1 MSPARCRFALAALLG
16 LASITGA
23 PPASADFNP
32 FGRKGKRPAAA
43 GSQPTTKPAAATRPP
58 AGEKPGASSAS
69 SAKKPPAEEAPN
81 GGAAAAHPGPDS
93 DKPDVLIAR
102 YTALVLS
109 RPGEPFP
116 LERLVELY
124 RSRDGN
130 LDRLVAEFTARARK
144 AGPEHY
150 AAQIALAGV
159 LRHDAQT
166 PAAIVAYEQAIA
178 EAPKNPVAILA
189 LGRLLEAQGD
199 KAGARAR
206 YEESLPLV
214 TTDADREQLLHT
226 LVGLCLDLR
235 DYDAAKRYH
244 AEIVQRAKGSFFAR
258 AELGRELM
266 TRGEYARAEA
276 EYRELVKT
284 LAGDNRVL
292 GPALRD
298 LGQALAREGK
308 PTEAIEVLRRAL
320 TVAAGQSGLRR
331 DVLDVMVEVYRAHGG
346 VGELVSILEKEHPD
360 DFERLSLLAALY
372 EETGRVAD
380 ALATYR
386 RALARKDDIATRLK
400 VVQLLQVQGKLDE
413 AVTEY
418 QKLIALSPHDP
429 QLVFR
434 LVETLIQRGDRKQA
448 LAELTRLEARAA
460 GDDETLTALVD
471 FYERIDETERATRLL
486 DRLAKSG
493 GGDPRHLVDL
503 GDHYY
508 RQGDTKR
515 AVEVWERIRVVV
527 PDRAKALHTLGEVF
541 LEHDMPD
548 DALALLKQAADLAP
562 RDGKYQKALALALER
577 TGTAASGSVRAEQHE
592 AARKIWEKLL
602 RESGSDKA
610 VAREARQ
617 HIVTLWDLDKHLLDY
632 VRPLE
637 RRLAQS
643 PPDLEAGRLLAE
655 VYARL
660 RRPADAERTLQTIV
674 ARAPGDEESYLGLER
689 ALVAQHKLDAAIAT
703 LDKLVKLDARRA
715 REYYQRMAQYAAE
728 LYRDDDAIRYA
739 SKAVELSPDDAA
751 GHQKLGDMYR
761 RRQDVEHAVSEL
773 RLAIAKNDR
782 LFPVYFDLAE
792 LLLTRGEL
800 DEADRLLRHV
810 VRAAPDDDLVA
821 RAARLS
827 MQVNLG
833 RGTLDSLERELLP
846 VALGNPGRPIYRRLL
861 VEVYGNMAFTLM
873 HEARGADP
881 ARAAKAKEALR
892 QMGEHAVKPLL
903 DALSD
908 DRDSQ
913 QRTAVELLSYI
924 SNANAAPALLAFA
937 TGKADGELRTR
948 AMIAVG
954 ALADPSILP
963 RLKEVIAPQ
972 GNVRVD
978 ESDTVAIAAAWAVAR
993 LRSPRARPLLTEM
1006 LASDAP
1012 SVRALAAI
1020 GLGLL
1025 GNRESA
1031 HALSAIAAAPDQE
1044 PIARAAA
1051 AFALGALG
1059 GETAEDVLGR
1069 LVEAPDPALRGAAV
1083 IGLAAV
1089 RAKSAKR
1096 VIAAGLVS
1104 ADPSLRDAAASAALV
1119 VVTGRSMPEGDPLP
1133 LPEGRVD
1140 VRAVLTSLRP
1150 AGFTPDESA
1159 RAVVELAPDLETAA
1173 VTAARSGPEGARAVA
1188 DAVLSRGGR
1197 PAFAPLTD
1205 HLDAASPEQRA
1216 RCEASLEGIGRAL
1229 VEPFLALSRHPAED
1243 VRLRAIRVLALRP
1256 EPDARAAVVAALHD
1270 TDPLVQR
1277 GALVALAGSDDGS
1290 ALDALSAL
1298 AEKAD
1303 VWASRSKATEAL
1315 AALVKG
1321 PRAAAAVAVLS
1332 RVAER
1337 DPIAF
1342 VRETAVK
1349 GLGVA
1354 RAPEARAAL
1363 LRISERDPEPR
1374 VRALA
1379 RTLLGQKS

>member
-1 MSPARCRFALAALLG
+1 MSLRPASRCLAALAGVVLVAT
-16 LASITGA
+16 AS
-23 PPASADFNP
+23 PASADFNP
-32 FGRKGKRPAAA
+32 FGRKGKRPTVV
-43 GSQPTTKPAAATRPP
+43 QPAPGGRPRPP
-58 AGEKPGASSAS
+58 AAPRPASTAGT
-69 SAKKPPAEEAPN
+69 AAPKPPAAPEN
-81 GGAAAAHPGPDS
+81 TAPPAHPPADS
-93 DKPDVLIAR
+93 EKPDVLVAR
-102 YTALVLS
+102 YTALVLA

-116 LERLVELY
+116 LERLVDLY
-124 RSRDGN
+124 RGRDGN
-130 LDRLVAEFTARARK
+130 LDRLVAEFTARANK
-144 AGPEHY
+144 PGEGHY
-150 AAQIALAGV
+150 AAQVALAGV
-159 LRHDAQT
+159 LEKDAQG
-166 PAAIVAYEQAIA
+166 PAAISAYERAIA

-199 KAGARAR
+199 KAGARSRFEEAR
-206 YEESLPLV
+206 PLV
-214 TTDADREQLLHT
+214 TVDADREQLLHT
-226 LVGLCLDLR
+226 LVNLCLDLH

-258 AELGRELM
+258 AELGRELL

-276 EYRELVKT
+276 EYRDLVKA
-284 LAGDNRVL
+284 LAGDNRAL

-298 LGQALAREGK
+298 LGRALAHEGK
-308 PTEAIEVLRRAL
+308 VTEALDVLRRAL
-320 TVAAGQSGLRR
+320 TVAGGQSGLRR
-331 DVLDVMVEVYRAHGG
+331 DILDVMVEVYRARGG
-346 VGELVSILEKEHPD
+346 IGELVAMLEKEHPD
-360 DFERLSLLAALY
+360 DFERLSLLASLY

-380 ALATYR
+380 ALATYQ
-386 RALARKDDIATRLK
+386 RALGRKDDIATRLK
-400 VVQLLQVQGKLDE
+400 VVQLLQVEGKLDE
-413 AVTEY
+413 AAAEY
-418 QKLIALSPHDP
+418 RKLITLSPHDP

-448 LAELTRLEARAA
+448 LAELTRLEGRAA

-471 FYERIDETERATRLL
+471 FYERIDETDRATRLL

-493 GGDPRHLVDL
+493 GSDPRHLVDL

-527 PDRAKALHTLGEVF
+527 PDRARALHALGEVF
-541 LEHDMPD
+541 LEHDMAD
-548 DALALLKQAADLAP
+548 DALALLKQAAELAP
-562 RDGKYQKALALALER
+562 RDSKYQKALALALER
-577 TGTAASGSVRAEQHE
+577 TGTAASGSARAEQHE
-592 AARKIWEKLL
+592 AARKIWEKIL
-602 RESGSDKA
+602 REAGADKA

-660 RRPADAERTLQTIV
+660 RRPADAERTLETIV
-674 ARAPGDEESYLGLER
+674 AKAPGDEEAYLGLER
-689 ALVAQHKLDAAIAT
+689 SLVAQHKLDRAIAT
-703 LDKLVKLDARRA
+703 LEKLVKLDARRA

-739 SKAVELSPDDAA
+739 SKAVELSPDDAI

-761 RRQDVEHAVSEL
+761 RRQDVEHAVAEL
-773 RLAIAKNDR
+773 RLALAKNDR

-800 DEADRLLRHV
+800 DEADRLLRRV

-833 RGTLDSLERELLP
+833 RGTLESLERELLP
-846 VALGNPGRPIYRRLL
+846 VALGNPSRPIFRRLL
-861 VEVYGNMAFTLM
+861 VEVYGNMAFALV
-873 HEARGADP
+873 HEARGTDP
-881 ARAAKAKEALR
+881 ARAAKAKEALAR
-892 QMGEHAVKPLL
+892 IGERAVKPLL

-913 QRTAVELLSYI
+913 QRTAVELLSYV
-924 SNANAAPALLAFA
+924 SNAGAAPALLAFA

-954 ALADPSILP
+954 ALADPSMLP
-963 RLKEVIAPQ
+963 RLKDVIAPQ

-993 LRSPRARPLLTEM
+993 LRSPRAHPLLVEM
-1006 LASDAP
+1006 LRSDAP
-1012 SVRALAAI
+1012 SVRALAAV

-1025 GNRESA
+1025 GNRADA
-1031 HALSAIAAAPDQE
+1031 HALSALAAAPDQE

-1069 LVEAPDPALRGAAV
+1069 LVEAPDPSLRGAAIV
-1083 IGLAAV
+1083 SLAAI
-1089 RAKSAKR
+1089 RAKTAKR
-1096 VIAAGLVS
+1096 VIAEGLVS

-1119 VVTGRSMPEGDPLP
+1119 LVTGRAMTEGDPLP
-1133 LPEGRVD
+1133 IPDGRVD

-1150 AGFTPDESA
+1150 SSTSADDGA
-1159 RAVVELAPDLETAA
+1159 RAVVELAPELESAA
-1173 VTAARSGPEGARAVA
+1173 VTAARSGPEGARTVA
-1188 DAVLSRGGR
+1188 DALLARGGR
-1197 PAFAPLTD
+1197 PAFAPLTE
-1205 HLDAASPEQRA
+1205 HLDTAAPERRA
-1216 RCEASLEGIGRAL
+1216 ACEAALDKIGRAL
-1229 VEPFLALSRHPAED
+1229 VEPFLALAKHPAED
-1243 VRLRAIRVLALRP
+1243 VRVRAIRFLAVRTEP
-1256 EPDARAAVVAALHD
+1256 EARAAVVSALGD
-1270 TDPLVQR
+1270 PAPLVQR
-1277 GALVALAGSDDGS
+1277 GALVALATNDDGS

-1303 VWASRSKATEAL
+1303 VWASRTKATEAL
-1315 AALVKG
+1315 AALVTG
-1321 PRAAAAVAVLS
+1321 PRAAAAVAVLT
-1332 RVAER
+1332 RVAEH
-1337 DPIAF
+1337 DSIAF

-1349 GLGVA
+1349 GLGGA
-1354 RAPEARAAL
+1354 RLPEARAAL
-1363 LRISERDPEPR
+1363 LRVAEKDPEPR

-1379 RTLLGQKS
+1379 RSLVH